1 MDMQQVQTVVGID
14 PYTLGTI
21 ELNELTGAEP
31 LYKRHRNRPPHT
43 PWQPIASTDE
53 RGDRSNIV
61 IARMDDGSWARV
73 SFRQASGGR
82 GPDKAE
88 RAKDGYLGNKNSKRV
103 QEVAR
108 IAQ

>member
-1 MDMQQVQTVVGID
+1 MTQAQVTGID

-31 LYKRHRNRPPHT
+31 LYKRHRNRPNHT
-43 PWQPIASTDE
+43 PWQPIASTDD

-61 IARMDDGSWARV
+61 IARLDDGSWARV

-88 RAKDGYLGNKNSKRV
+88 RQKDGYIGNKNSKRV

-108 IAQ
+108 IVQ